1 MRADVFEQTRDAELS
16 RAMKDYENA
25 KQNYQRL
32 VRQAA
37 SETDSTRRSEFIKSA
52 EAENAR
58 LIKIVEG
65 LIQVL
70 NEGEVHSKS
79 FPPSKIDQLNKDLEH
94 YKEEVE
100 YIRGSNDRIA
110 QLRELLASV
119 SNESSN
125 DRKQYY
131 GYIVGILVLLIIVF
145 VFFVYS
151 YASSVISA
159 VSETVSS
166 VVAPVSEASTSLV
179 E

>member
-16 RAMKDYENA
+16 QAMKDYENA

-37 SETDSTRRSEFIKSA
+37 YEINSTKRAEFIKAA
-52 EAENAR
+52 EAENGR
-58 LIKIVEG
+58 LIKIVQG
-65 LIQVL
+65 LIQAL
-70 NEGEVHSKS
+70 REGEAQSKM
-79 FPPSKIDQLNKDLEH
+79 FPPSKIDELEKELQK

-100 YIRGSNDRIA
+100 YIRGSNDKIS
-110 QLRELLASV
+110 QLRELLATV

-125 DRKQYY
+125 ERKQFY

-159 VSETVSS
+159 VSETV
-166 VVAPVSEASTSLV
+166 TSIATPSPATS
-179 E
+179 

>member
-16 RAMKDYENA
+16 QAMKDYENA

-32 VRQAA
+32 VRQATT
-37 SETDSTRRSEFIKSA
+37 EQDSTKRLEFIKAA
-52 EAENAR
+52 EAENGR
-58 LIKIVEG
+58 LIKIVQG

-70 NEGEVHSKS
+70 NEGDSQSKL
-79 FPPSKIDQLNKDLEH
+79 FPPSKIDQLEKELQS

-100 YIRGSNDRIA
+100 YIRGSNDRIS

-131 GYIVGILVLLIIVF
+131 GYIVGILVLLIVVF

-151 YASSVISA
+151 YASSVINA
-159 VSETVSS
+159 VTETVSS
-166 VVAPVSEASTSLV
+166 VVAPAAEPLI